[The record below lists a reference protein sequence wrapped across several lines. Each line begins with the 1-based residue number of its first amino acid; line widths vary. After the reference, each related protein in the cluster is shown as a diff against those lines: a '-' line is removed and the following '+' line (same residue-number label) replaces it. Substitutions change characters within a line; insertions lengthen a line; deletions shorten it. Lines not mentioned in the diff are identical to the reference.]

1 MKVAEQ
7 RLLLLRALRLDTR
20 ARTLSLLNC
29 SSNLASSQEGWQ
41 GSTSLCLVKPRK
53 GKAIFV
59 NQTAPRYSADLKR
72 THLIECWVLLSAVGA
87 AICLLLEDAS
97 TR

>member
-59 NQTAPRYSADLKR
+59 NQTAPRYSADLKSNAPHR
-72 THLIECWVLLSAVGA
+72 MLGTAFRSRGSHMS
-87 AICLLLEDAS
+87 S
-97 TR
+97 S